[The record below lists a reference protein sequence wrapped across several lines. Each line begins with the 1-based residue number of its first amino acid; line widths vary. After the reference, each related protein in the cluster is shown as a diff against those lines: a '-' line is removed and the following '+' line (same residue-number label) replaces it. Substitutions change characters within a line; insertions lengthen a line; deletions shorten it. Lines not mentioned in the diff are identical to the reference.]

1 LNLGPEAPVNFTFGG
16 GASSTL
22 LHPLMLAAM
31 IIALAAIFFAP
42 RRYLSFPFL
51 LVIFW
56 GSIGQQIYVA
66 GLHFYVLR
74 ILVMAGVLRMI
85 VSTFSSKDGLFVGGF
100 DWIDRFFVLW
110 ISFRCLAGILLNN
123 AAAGAINY
131 QVSFLIDALGG
142 YLFLRF
148 LIRDEEDILRV
159 VKIFA
164 ALTFIFAL
172 TMVNEK
178 FHGQNIFGYLGV
190 VPVTPTV
197 REGSIRA
204 QAAFAHPIL
213 AGTFGVSLM
222 PLFWWLWSSGKAK
235 TAGILGFCGSLG
247 MMLTSASS
255 TPLLAFLAAL
265 VGWCAWPIRNKMRIV
280 RWGVVVAL
288 IALHLVMKA
297 PVWFLIA
304 RADLI
309 AGSSGYHRA
318 LLIDLCIRHFS
329 DWWLIGTNAAG
340 SWDWDMWDTSNQ
352 FVQEAESG
360 GLVAFICFVMIVA
373 RSFNKLGKAR
383 RIVQDDPQQERFMWL
398 LAVALFTNCVCFFGI
413 SYFDH
418 TKIMWFA
425 LLAIVAAAT
434 APILASQKSKAPVA
448 EQYPIPLPLKK
459 PAFPAPKLAR
469 VGRRV
474 TSTTS
479 KGFQP
484 SGRLRY

>member
-1 LNLGPEAPVNFTFGG
+1 LDPQAPLNFNFGG

-31 IIALAAIFFAP
+31 IIALAMIFFAP
-42 RRYLSFPFL
+42 RKYLSFPFL
-51 LVIFW
+51 LVIFL
-56 GSIGQQIYVA
+56 GSIGQQIYVG

-74 ILVMAGVLRMI
+74 VLVMAGVLRL
-85 VSTFSSKDGLFVGGF
+85 VVAKFSSKNGLFAGGF
-100 DWIDRFFVLW
+100 DWIDRIFVIW
-110 ISFRCLAGILLNN
+110 GCFRCLAGILLND

-131 QVSFLIDALGG
+131 QVSLLIDALGA
-142 YLFLRF
+142 YLFLRY

-159 VKIFA
+159 IKIFA
-164 ALTFIFAL
+164 ALTCIFAL
-172 TMVNEK
+172 SMANEK
-178 FHGQNIFGYLGV
+178 FHNQNIFGYLGV
-190 VPVTPTV
+190 VPVIPTV

-213 AGTFGVSLM
+213 AGAFGVALM
-222 PLFWWLWSSGKAK
+222 PLFWWLWISGKAK
-235 TAGILGFCGSLG
+235 TIGILGFCGSLG

-265 VGWCAWPIRNKMRIV
+265 AGWAAWPIRNKMRMIRLGFV
-280 RWGVVVAL
+280 IAL

-340 SWDWDMWDTSNQ
+340 TWDWDMWDTSNQ

-360 GLVAFICFVMIVA
+360 GLVTFICFVMIVA

-383 RIVQDDPQQERFMWL
+383 KIVQNDPQQERFMWF

-425 LLAIVAAAT
+425 LLAVVAAAT
-434 APILASQKSKAPVA
+434 APILATQTIPDPVA
-448 EQYPIPLPLKK
+448 ELYPMPLK

-469 VGRRV
+469 VVRE
-474 TSTTS
+474 TSTTH
-479 KGFQP
+479 KGFQASRRSRP
-484 SGRLRY
+484 